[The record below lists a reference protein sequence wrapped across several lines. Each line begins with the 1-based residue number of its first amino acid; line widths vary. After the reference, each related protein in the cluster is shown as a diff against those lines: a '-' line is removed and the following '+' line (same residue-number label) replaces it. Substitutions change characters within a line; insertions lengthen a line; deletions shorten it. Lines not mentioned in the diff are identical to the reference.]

1 MKTVRKMIGKAWLW
15 LLMIPVLFFIY
26 APLLWLVGSSVST
39 RSDLLSVPN
48 WRVFP
53 RHPTFKNYIDILF
66 PGTGVSDVARTF
78 KATLVNSLIV
88 SLSTTIVCLLI
99 ACLAAY
105 ALARLRLRYKDQF
118 IMGILSVRMIPEI
131 SLVIPL
137 FIVAARLGWLDKPIV
152 LIVTYLSFSLPFA
165 TWMLTTFFESI
176 PVELEDAALMDGSSR
191 LNTLFRIILPLAAP
205 GIVSTALFIFL
216 LAWDEFFFA
225 LIFTS
230 TIASKTVPV
239 AIAEFTGRYAVD
251 ITAMMAGGVLAALPP
266 VILALIFQRYI
277 VSGLSA
283 GAVKG

>member
-1 MKTVRKMIGKAWLW
+1 MRPFRKAFRKAWLV

-26 APLLWLVGSSVST
+26 APLAWLVTSSIST
-39 RSDLLSVPN
+39 RADLLAMPP
-48 WRVFP
+48 RFFP
-53 RHPTFKNYIDILF
+53 EHPTLQNYIDILV
-66 PGTGVSDVARTF
+66 PGTAVSEVAATF
-78 KATLVNSLIV
+78 KVTLVNSLIV
-88 SLSTTIVCLLI
+88 SLTTTFICLVI
-99 ACLAAY
+99 ASLAAY
-105 ALARLRLRYKDQF
+105 ALARLRIRFKNH
-118 IMGILSVRMIPEI
+118 IIGSILSVRMIPEI

-152 LIVTYLSFSLPFA
+152 LIVTYLSFALPFA
-165 TWMLTTFFESI
+165 IWMLTTFFETI
-176 PVELEDAALMDGSSR
+176 PVEMEDAALIDGSSR
-191 LNTLFRIILPLAAP
+191 LNTLFRVILPLASP

-230 TIASKTVPV
+230 TVAAKTVPV

-251 ITAMMAGGVLAALPP
+251 ITAMMTGGVLAALPP

>member
-1 MKTVRKMIGKAWLW
+1 MIA
-15 LLMIPVLFFIY
+15 
-26 APLLWLVGSSVST
+26 S
-39 RSDLLSVPN
+39 
-48 WRVFP
+48 
-53 RHPTFKNYIDILF
+53 
-66 PGTGVSDVARTF
+66 
-78 KATLVNSLIV
+78 
-88 SLSTTIVCLLI
+88 
-99 ACLAAY
+99 LAAY

-118 IMGILSVRMIPEI
+118 VVGILSVRMIPEI

-165 TWMLTTFFESI
+165 TWMLTTFFETI
-176 PVELEDAALMDGSSR
+176 PVELEDAALIDGSSR
-191 LNTLFRIILPLAAP
+191 LNTLIRIILPLASP

-230 TIASKTVPV
+230 TVASKTVPV

>member
-1 MKTVRKMIGKAWLW
+1 MNLNRKMVAKAWLVVA
-15 LLMIPVLFFIY
+15 MIPVLFFIY
-26 APLLWLVGSSVST
+26 APLAWLLTSSIST
-39 RSDLLSVPN
+39 RADLLSLPP
-48 WRVFP
+48 RLFP
-53 RHPTFKNYIDILF
+53 AHPTIKNYTDILL
-66 PGTGVSDVARTF
+66 PGTGVSEVARTF
-78 KATLVNSLIV
+78 KVTLVNSLVV
-88 SLSTTIVCLLI
+88 SLTTTAICLLI
-99 ACLAAY
+99 ASLAAY

-118 IMGILSVRMIPEI
+118 IIGILSVRMIPEI

-165 TWMLTTFFESI
+165 IWMLTTFFESI
-176 PVELEDAALMDGSSR
+176 PVELEDAALIDGSSR
-191 LNTLFRIILPLAAP
+191 LNTLFRIILPLASP

-230 TIASKTVPV
+230 TIAAKTVPV

-283 GAVKG
+283 GSVKG

>member
-1 MKTVRKMIGKAWLW
+1 MKLNRKMFGKAWL
-15 LLMIPVLFFIY
+15 LLAMIPVLLFIY
-26 APLLWLVGSSVST
+26 APLAWLLTSSIST
-39 RSDLLSVPN
+39 RADLLALPPHLLPN
-48 WRVFP
+48 S
-53 RHPTFKNYIDILF
+53 PTLKNYTDILL
-66 PGTGVSDVARTF
+66 PGEGVSEVARTF
-78 KATLVNSLIV
+78 KITLGNSLLV
-88 SLSTTIVCLLI
+88 SLATTFICLTI
-99 ACLAAY
+99 ASLAAY
-105 ALARLRLRYKDQF
+105 ALARLRLRYKDHF
-118 IMGILSVRMIPEI
+118 IIGILSVRMIPEI

-137 FIVAARLGWLDKPIV
+137 FIVAAKLGWLDKPIV
-152 LIVTYLSFSLPFA
+152 LIVSYLSFSLPFA
-165 TWMLTTFFESI
+165 IWMLTTFFETI
-176 PVELEDAALMDGSSR
+176 PVELEDAALIDGSSR

-230 TIASKTVPV
+230 TVAAKTVPV

-266 VILALIFQRYI
+266 VILALVFQRYI

>member
-1 MKTVRKMIGKAWLW
+1 MSSYKKAIRKAWLV

-26 APLLWLVGSSVST
+26 APLAWLLTSSIST
-39 RSDLLSVPN
+39 RADLLAMPPQF
-48 WRVFP
+48 FP
-53 RHPTFKNYIDILF
+53 AHPTLKNYIDILV
-66 PGTGVSDVARTF
+66 PGTAVSEVARTF
-78 KATLVNSLIV
+78 KVTLVNSFIV
-88 SLSTTIVCLLI
+88 ALTTTVICLVL
-99 ACLAAY
+99 ASLAAY
-105 ALARLRLRYKDQF
+105 ALARLRIRFKNH
-118 IMGILSVRMIPEI
+118 IIGSILSVRMIPEI

-137 FIVAARLGWLDKPIV
+137 FIAAAKLSWLDKPIV
-152 LIVTYLSFSLPFA
+152 LIITYLSFALPFA
-165 TWMLTTFFESI
+165 IWMLTTFFETI
-176 PVELEDAALMDGSSR
+176 PVEMEDAALIDGSSR
-191 LNTLFRIILPLAAP
+191 LRTLVSIILPLSSP

-251 ITAMMAGGVLAALPP
+251 ITAMMTGGVLAALPP
-266 VILALIFQRYI
+266 VILALLFQRYI